1 MVFTKLWW
9 KAAAVRAVKTMCQT
23 AIAIIPAA
31 VTITA
36 VDWLTVVGTAALA
49 GVMSILTSLAG
60 LPEATERNE
69 LAEDKGRIT
78 VLAYDEYYDDGS
90 PKSKGGVTF
99 PESIDKPC
107 EKCDLSQ
114 YVDDDAGKGG
124 DAE

>member
-9 KAAAVRAVKTMCQT
+9 KAAAVRAIKTMCQT

-60 LPEATERNE
+60 LPEVTERNE
-69 LAEDKGRIT
+69 LAGDKGRIT
-78 VLAYDEYYDDGS
+78 VLAYDDYYDDGS
-90 PKSKGGVTF
+90 PKSKCGVTF
-99 PESIDKPC
+99 PESIDEPC
-107 EKCDLSQ
+107 EECNLTK
-114 YVDDDAGKGG
+114 YVEGGMNDD
-124 DAE
+124 

>member
-9 KAAAVRAVKTMCQT
+9 KAAAVRAIKTMCQT

-60 LPEATERNE
+60 LPEVTERNE
-69 LAEDKGRIT
+69 LAGDKGRIT
-78 VLAYDEYYDDGS
+78 VLAYDEYDEDGS
-90 PKSKGGVTF
+90 PIV
-99 PESIDKPC
+99 DKPC
-107 EKCDLSQ
+107 DACDLSQ
-114 YVDDDAGKGG
+114 YVDDGG
-124 DAE
+124 GEDNADR

>member
-1 MVFTKLWW
+1 MVFTRNWW
-9 KAAAVRAVKTMCQT
+9 KAAAIRAIKTMCQT

-36 VDWLTVVGTAALA
+36 VDWLTVAGTAALA

-60 LPEATERNE
+60 LPEVTERNE
-69 LAEDKGRIT
+69 LAGDKGRVT
-78 VLAYDEYYDDGS
+78 VLAYDEYDEDGS
-90 PKSKGGVTF
+90 PIV
-99 PESIDKPC
+99 DKPC

>member
-1 MVFTKLWW
+1 MVFTRNWW
-9 KAAAVRAVKTMCQT
+9 KAAAIRAIKTMCQT

-60 LPEATERNE
+60 LPEVTERNE

-78 VLAYDEYYDDGS
+78 VLAYDKYDEDGS
-90 PKSKGGVTF
+90 PIV
-99 PESIDKPC
+99 DKPC

>member
-1 MVFTKLWW
+1 MVFTRNWW
-9 KAAAVRAVKTMCQT
+9 KAAAIRAIKTMCQT

-60 LPEATERNE
+60 LPEVTEHNE

-78 VLAYDEYYDDGS
+78 VLAYDDYYDDGS

-114 YVDDDAGKGG
+114 YVDGGVDDEG
-124 DAE
+124 DA

>member
-9 KAAAVRAVKTMCQT
+9 KAAAVRAIKTMCQT

-60 LPEATERNE
+60 LPEVTERNE
-69 LAEDKGRIT
+69 LAGDKGRIT
-78 VLAYDEYYDDGS
+78 VLAYDEYDEDGS
-90 PKSKGGVTF
+90 PIV
-99 PESIDKPC
+99 DKPC
-107 EKCDLSQ
+107 EECDLTP
-114 YVDDDAGKGG
+114 YLEGNADG
-124 DAE
+124 DN

>member
-1 MVFTKLWW
+1 MVFTRNWW
-9 KAAAVRAVKTMCQT
+9 KAAAIRAIKTMCQT

-60 LPEATERNE
+60 LPEVTEHNE
-69 LAEDKGRIT
+69 LAEDKGRIA
-78 VLAYDEYYDDGS
+78 VLAYDKYDEDGS
-90 PKSKGGVTF
+90 PIVD
-99 PESIDKPC
+99 EPC
-107 EKCDLSQ
+107 EKCDISQ

-124 DAE
+124 DAK

>member
-9 KAAAVRAVKTMCQT
+9 KAAAIRAIKTMCQT

-60 LPEATERNE
+60 LPEVRGSQASG
-69 LAEDKGRIT
+69 EDKGRIT
-78 VLAYDEYYDDGS
+78 VLAYDEYDEDGS
-90 PKSKGGVTF
+90 PIV
-99 PESIDKPC
+99 DKPC
-107 EKCDLSQ
+107 EACDLTK
-114 YVDDDAGKGG
+114 YVEGGADDEG
-124 DAE
+124 DA